1 MKFIYQ
7 FDCGVML
14 GPARRDLTERSVS
27 TSFFSFFPSAGQI
40 TPNHSNYAKLIVYKS
55 LSINSV
61 TLTARSHTLSKQVKQ
76 QQIAASKKKLQEITK
91 QGP

>member
-1 MKFIYQ
+1 
-7 FDCGVML
+7 ML